1 MPNVGK
7 STLFKALTQQEVD
20 ISNYPFCTIDPNVG
34 VVQVPD
40 ERLNKIAEIVK
51 PQKTTPTIIEF
62 VDIAGLVK
70 GAHKGEG
77 LGNQF
82 LAHIREVD
90 AIAHVVRSFEAS
102 DIKHIENT
110 LDVQRDIDIVNT
122 ELIMKDLETMNKYLE
137 KIEKPAATRQDVPT
151 SGGKPASNASRSDA
165 GWQAGPPKSESFG
178 GDAKKELEILKKI
191 KKCLNDGKMISQ
203 IDLDEKW
210 KESIKHLGFLTIKPV
225 IYLINSRGTDKELEM
240 LKSLPE
246 NTIPLDLKMELELSE
261 LSSEELEEL
270 KLKPRIDVLIKT
282 CYKILDLITFYT
294 IKGGE
299 ECRAWTAKQGTVAP
313 RAGGIV
319 HTDFENKFIRAEVI
333 NYKDLLECG
342 SWNQARAKGLIGTKG
357 KNYVVK
363 DGDIIEFKI

>member
-1 MPNVGK
+1 MSFSVGIIGLPNVGK
-7 STLFKALTQQEVD
+7 STLFKALTLQEVD

-40 ERLNKIAEIVK
+40 ERLDKIAEMVK
-51 PQKTTPTIIEF
+51 PQKKTPTIIEF

-90 AIAHVVRSFEAS
+90 AIVHVVRSFEAA
-102 DIKHIENT
+102 DIKHIEDT

-122 ELIMKDLETMNKYLE
+122 ELMMKDLETLE
-137 KIEKPAATRQDVPT
+137 KHWEKV
-151 SGGKPASNASRSDA
+151 S
-165 GWQAGPPKSESFG
+165 SEAKNP
-178 GDAKKELEILKKI
+178 DNKQAKKEFEVLTKI
-191 KKCLNDGKMISQ
+191 KKSLNDGKMISQ
-203 IDLDEKW
+203 LNLNEKE
-210 KESIKHLGFLTIKPV
+210 KELIKHLGFLTLKPV
-225 IYLINSRGTDKELEM
+225 IYLINSRETDKELEM
-240 LKSLPE
+240 LKSLPD
-246 NTIPLDLKMELELSE
+246 NTIPLDLKLELEISE
-261 LSSEELEEL
+261 LSSDELGEL
-270 KLKPRIDVLIKT
+270 KLKPRIDVLIRT

-299 ECRAWTAKQGTVAP
+299 ETRAWTAKQGTLAP
-313 RAGGIV
+313 KAGGIV
-319 HTDFENKFIRAEVI
+319 HTDFEEKFIRAEVI
-333 NYKDLLECG
+333 NYHELVECG
-342 SWNQARAKGLIGTKG
+342 SWHQARTKGLIRTEG

>member
-1 MPNVGK
+1 MSFSVGIIGLPNVGK

-40 ERLNKIAEIVK
+40 ERLEKIAEIVK
-51 PQKTTPTIIEF
+51 PRKVTPTIIEF

-82 LAHIREVD
+82 LAHIREVS
-90 AIAHVVRSFEAS
+90 AIVHIVRSFEAI
-102 DIKHIENT
+102 DVKHIEDT
-110 LDVQRDIDIVNT
+110 LDVQRDTGIVNT
-122 ELIMKDLETMNKYLE
+122 ELMMKDSET
-137 KIEKPAATRQDVPT
+137 IEKHWEKLSSEA
-151 SGGKPASNASRSDA
+151 KNLSN
-165 GWQAGPPKSESFG
+165 KE
-178 GDAKKELEILKKI
+178 AKKELEVLTKI
-191 KKCLNDGKMISQ
+191 KKSLNEGKMISQ
-203 IDLDEKW
+203 INLGQKEKDL
-210 KESIKHLGFLTIKPV
+210 INHLNFLTIKPT

-246 NTIPLDLKMELELSE
+246 NTIPLDLKLELELSE

-270 KLKPRIDVLIKT
+270 KLTSRIGVLIKT

-299 ECRAWTAKQGTVAP
+299 ETRAWTTKQGATAP
-313 RAGGIV
+313 QCGGVV
-319 HTDFENKFIRAEVI
+319 HTDFENKFIKAEVI
-333 NYKDLLECG
+333 NYKELVECG
-342 SWNQARAKGLIGTKG
+342 SWHNARAKGLIRTEG
-357 KNYVVK
+357 KNYIVK
-363 DGDIIEFKI
+363 DGDILEFKI

>member
-1 MPNVGK
+1 MSFSVGIIGLPNVGK
-7 STLFKALTQQEVD
+7 STLFKALTLQEVD

-40 ERLNKIAEIVK
+40 ERLDKIAEMVK
-51 PQKTTPTIIEF
+51 PQKKTPTIIEF

-90 AIAHVVRSFEAS
+90 AIVHVVRSFEAA
-102 DIKHIENT
+102 DIKHIEDT

-122 ELIMKDLETMNKYLE
+122 ELMMKDLETLE
-137 KIEKPAATRQDVPT
+137 KHWEKV
-151 SGGKPASNASRSDA
+151 S
-165 GWQAGPPKSESFG
+165 SEAKNL
-178 GDAKKELEILKKI
+178 DNKQAKKEFEVLTKI
-191 KKCLNDGKMISQ
+191 KKSLNEGKLISQ
-203 IDLDEKW
+203 LDLNEKE
-210 KESIKHLGFLTIKPV
+210 KELIKHLGFLTLKPV
-225 IYLINSRGTDKELEM
+225 IYLINSRETDKELEM
-240 LKSLPE
+240 LKSLPD
-246 NTIPLDLKMELELSE
+246 NTIPLDLKLELEISE
-261 LSSEELEEL
+261 LSSDELGEL
-270 KLKPRIDVLIKT
+270 KLKPRIDVLIRT

-299 ECRAWTAKQGTVAP
+299 ETRAWTAKQGTLAP
-313 RAGGIV
+313 KAGGIV
-319 HTDFENKFIRAEVI
+319 HTDFEEKFIRAEVI
-333 NYKDLLECG
+333 NYHELVECG
-342 SWNQARAKGLIGTKG
+342 SWHQARTKGLIRTEG